1 MGGKTIHQYLKQI
14 IRQSGI
20 YFLGMVFTTVV
31 GFFFKVYIA
40 RQLGA
45 SALGIYAMGLSI
57 VALASG
63 FSHIG
68 LGSAGVRFISQYRTQ
83 KKWHFLRAYLQRTTL
98 ITAALGLVLS
108 IAVYV
113 LRYPISNSLFKKPEG
128 ATYMVYFALLIFL
141 VSIQSVMQ
149 VFAQGF
155 QNVGK
160 QTIIGSFIKFPVK
173 IVATIGLIAIG
184 MGLSGYIIGEI
195 VATLVSL
202 VLFLILIWNLIPPQ
216 VKAIKEINKIPWDK
230 NLLSLTGVFFG
241 LKILAMFSS
250 EIDKIVLGGFIS
262 PSDVGIYSVVLTL
275 GGFIFILLSSL
286 NSIFAP
292 IIAEMYALDKHA
304 ELEKIYMAT
313 TRWILILSAP
323 VAISLMT
330 AGKSYLQIFG
340 NEFTEGKFALLIV
353 AIGYLVNV
361 SYGPIGMIA
370 QMTGLEKKLFRYQI
384 ITNIISISLFWI
396 LIPLWGLTGAAIAIS
411 VNNVFSN
418 ILISL
423 IIKKNRGI
431 YIITRQHLFL
441 LGVFAATTLLGFY
454 LNRILH
460 FKDYLGEIVFSLAL
474 PVIIITGMVFSTGFL
489 KTDLQTIVQ
498 TLLKNKVK

>member
-1 MGGKTIHQYLKQI
+1 MAEKTIQQYLKQI

-57 VALASG
+57 VAIVSG
-63 FSHIG
+63 LSHVG

-83 KKWHFLRAYLQRTTL
+83 KQWHFLRAYLQRTTL

-141 VSIQSVMQ
+141 FSIQSIMQ
-149 VFAQGF
+149 AFAQGF

-173 IVATIGLIAIG
+173 ILATIGLIAIG

-216 VKAIKEINKIPWDK
+216 VKAIKKINKIPWDK

-241 LKILAMFSS
+241 LKILGMFSS

-262 PSDVGIYSVVLTL
+262 PADVGIYSVVLTL

-292 IIAEMYALDKHA
+292 IIAEMYALGKHA
-304 ELEKIYMAT
+304 ELEKIYMAA

-370 QMTGLEKKLFRYQI
+370 QMTGLEKKLFRYQV

-418 ILISL
+418 ILISQV
-423 IIKKNRGI
+423 IKKTRGI
-431 YIITRQHLFL
+431 YIINRQHLVL
-441 LGVFAATTLLGFY
+441 LLAFAATTVLGFY
-454 LNRILH
+454 LNRMLN
-460 FKDYLGEIVFSLAL
+460 FDNYLGEIVFSLAV
-474 PVIIITGMVFSTGFL
+474 PVIVIAGMVIAIGFL
-489 KTDLQTIVQ
+489 KADFQTIRQVIE
-498 TLLKNKVK
+498 KKRAK